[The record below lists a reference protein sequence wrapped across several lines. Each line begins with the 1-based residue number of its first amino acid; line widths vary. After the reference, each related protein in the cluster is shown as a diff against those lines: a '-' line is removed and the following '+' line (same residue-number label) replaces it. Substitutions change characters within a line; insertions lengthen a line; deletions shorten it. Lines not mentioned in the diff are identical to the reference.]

1 MATEEITISELEL
14 ADEVLADM
22 TLPVD
27 TATETRAVTLKQL
40 RAWLGSSLPTGFI
53 IPAVGKISDER
64 FTLLDGKTLSRAGTY
79 EAFCNKVV
87 SEVQAGNWFACSE
100 DEYAQDLSDF
110 GQCGK
115 FVVSNDYIRIPTIT
129 RFIGA
134 TITLSEI
141 GKTYKESLPNFDAYI
156 FAGDNG
162 TELNDDIGINPSM
175 TRNSAS
181 GAAEVVTNTK
191 NRGFSAVGLNSTETK
206 GFRISPSI
214 TSSTYQDGV
223 KVQPDHT
230 KYPYYMV
237 ISTEGQTASVEID
250 INKVYE
256 DLNLKANS
264 DLSNVASVSKT
275 FKEQSVGWG
284 MPDYTRGYTIPTTHG
299 YTGTLEEDTQINIT
313 TNQNV
318 FSDISFI
325 ILDDNGNE
333 ISRLTANS
341 HKTGLYEA
349 PCEVS
354 VIANFAKGT
363 KFKIRS
369 VINSGD
375 ETLPKILAF
384 PLKGAN

>member
-14 ADEVLADM
+14 ADEVLEDM

-40 RAWLGSSLPTGFI
+40 RDWLGSSLPTGFI
-53 IPAVGKISDER
+53 IPAVGKISDAR

-79 EAFCNKVV
+79 EAFCNKVI

-141 GKTYKESLPNFDAYI
+141 GKTYKESLPNIKGSYANGINVKMRGDSGAFYVDSSSKTEIDAPTATLGQTGSTNFDA
-156 FAGDNG
+156 
-162 TELNDDIGINPSM
+162 S
-175 TRNSAS
+175 RS
-181 GAAEVVTNTK
+181 
-191 NRGFSAVGLNSTETK
+191 
-206 GFRISPSI
+206 
-214 TSSTYQDGV
+214 SSTYQDGA

-237 ISTEGQTASVEID
+237 VSTEGQTAEVEID

-264 DLSNVASVSKT
+264 DLSNVASVASS
-275 FKEQSVGWG
+275 FKEASVGWG
-284 MPDYTRGYTIPTTHG
+284 IPDYSAGVSAPSKNTVAPTDIYAKADSQTNVTSTI
-299 YTGTLEEDTQINIT
+299 YVN
-313 TNQNV
+313 
-318 FSDISFI
+318 DILVASGWEGFVC
-325 ILDDNGNE
+325 
-333 ISRLTANS
+333 A
-341 HKTGLYEA
+341 YV
-349 PCEVS
+349 P
-354 VIANFAKGT
+354 KGT
-363 KFKIRS
+363 TFRVLGK
-369 VINSGD
+369 N
-375 ETLPKILAF
+375 PKYY
-384 PLKGAN
+384 PLKGVN

>member
-40 RAWLGSSLPTGFI
+40 RVWLGSSLPTGFI

-100 DEYAQDLSDF
+100 DEYNSDISTY

-115 FVVSNDYIRIPTIT
+115 FVVSNDYVRIPTIT

-141 GKTYKESLPNFDAYI
+141 GKTYKESLPNI
-156 FAGDNG
+156 TG
-162 TELNDDIGINPSM
+162 TLTGMVYGPLP
-175 TRNSAS
+175 TTS
-181 GAAEVVTNTK
+181 GAFTESSSRK
-191 NRGFSAVGLNSTETK
+191 DVGGGDETTRQSYVFNASK
-206 GFRISPSI
+206 S
-214 TSSTYQDGV
+214 SSTYQDGA

-237 ISTEGQTASVEID
+237 ISTEGQTANVEID

-264 DLSNVASVSKT
+264 DLSNVASVASS

-284 MPDYTRGYTIPTTHG
+284 VPDYDRA
-299 YTGTLEEDTQINIT
+299 
-313 TNQNV
+313 
-318 FSDISFI
+318 ISI
-325 ILDDNGNE
+325 
-333 ISRLTANS
+333 TAN
-341 HKTGLYEA
+341 TAFEA
-349 PCEVS
+349 PFNGFVEV
-354 VIANFAKGT
+354 VGEYGNNGGFAVGLGNTVDRT
-363 KFKIRS
+363 KFILRGAQS
-369 VINSGD
+369 GTTVIYSGGQAVIVKGQTYYF
-375 ETLPKILAF
+375 EAVMTIHRAIIC
-384 PLKGAN
+384 PLKGVN

>member
-14 ADEVLADM
+14 AGEVLADM

-40 RAWLGSSLPTGFI
+40 QAWLGSSLPTGFI

-87 SEVQAGNWFACSE
+87 SEVKAGNWFACSE

-115 FVVSNDYIRIPTIT
+115 FVVSNNYIRIPTIT

-141 GKTYKESLPNFDAYI
+141 GKTYKESLPQHTHTRGTMNITGNMGTTGSYGTNFVSGAFYNASGINIDSANAGNANKPRINFDA
-156 FAGDNG
+156 
-162 TELNDDIGINPSM
+162 S
-175 TRNSAS
+175 RNWTGATSNAS
-181 GAAEVVTNTK
+181 GE
-191 NRGFSAVGLNSTETK
+191 
-206 GFRISPSI
+206 
-214 TSSTYQDGV
+214 TYQNNA

-237 ISTEGQTASVEID
+237 ISTEGQTANVEID

-264 DLSNVASVSKT
+264 DLSNVSANIDYVVERYNEGTNWYRVYKSGWIEQGGVLKNRTEGVKT
-275 FKEQSVGWG
+275 FNLLK
-284 MPDYTRGYTIPTTHG
+284 PFANTNYTGKAGICTASAMEVKYSDCTYGISGFAPVSTSQACVRTIPW
-299 YTGTLEEDTQINIT
+299 
-313 TNQNV
+313 
-318 FSDISFI
+318 SDSSWVAY
-325 ILDDNGNE
+325 GQ
-333 ISRLTANS
+333 
-341 HKTGLYEA
+341 
-349 PCEVS
+349 
-354 VIANFAKGT
+354 
-363 KFKIRS
+363 
-369 VINSGD
+369 
-375 ETLPKILAF
+375 
-384 PLKGAN
+384 GA

>member
-14 ADEVLADM
+14 ADEVLVDM

-141 GKTYKESLPNFDAYI
+141 GKTYKESLPNI
-156 FAGDNG
+156 TG
-162 TELNDDIGINPSM
+162 TRKSDTVQG
-175 TRNSAS
+175 AVS
-181 GAAEVVTNTK
+181 GA
-191 NRGFSAVGLNSTETK
+191 FSKTGALSTYGTGAGSLGYFNVE
-206 GFRISPSI
+206 FNASLS
-214 TSSTYQDGV
+214 SSTYQDGA

-230 KYPYYMV
+230 KYPYYMIV
-237 ISTEGQTASVEID
+237 STERQTAEVEID
-250 INKVYE
+250 INQVYE
-256 DLNLKANS
+256 DLNIKANS
-264 DLSNVASVSKT
+264 DLSNVASNIDYVVESWRDVHSWYKVYKSGWVEQGGFIPNAGTSTVNFFKPFRSMDYSVYATLMVDAAGGSYAYASK
-275 FKEQSVGWG
+275 V
-284 MPDYTRGYTIPTTHG
+284 
-299 YTGTLEEDTQINIT
+299 
-313 TNQNV
+313 
-318 FSDISFI
+318 
-325 ILDDNGNE
+325 
-333 ISRLTANS
+333 
-341 HKTGLYEA
+341 
-349 PCEVS
+349 
-354 VIANFAKGT
+354 
-363 KFKIRS
+363 RS
-369 VINSGD
+369 VANGYCTIYNNAGAFWRASGQG
-375 ETLPKILAF
+375 K
-384 PLKGAN
+384 

>member
-162 TELNDDIGINPSM
+162 TGLNDDIGISPSM

-181 GAAEVVTNTK
+181 GAVEVVTNTK
-191 NRGFSAVGLNSTETK
+191 NRGFSGVGLNSTETK

-214 TSSTYQDGV
+214 TSSTYQDGA

-237 ISTEGQTASVEID
+237 ISTEGQTANVEID

-256 DLNLKANS
+256 DLNIKANTS
-264 DLSNVASVSKT
+264 LSNVASNIDYVVEKYVGGNGNWYIRFKSGLTFQGIYASVANGVVNLLVDMTTNEYGVVCTTQIDSAGYVGGIYEKT
-275 FKEQSVGWG
+275 TSSFKSN
-284 MPDYTRGYTIPTTHG
+284 YTR
-299 YTGTLEEDTQINIT
+299 DTYAN
-313 TNQNV
+313 N
-318 FSDISFI
+318 
-325 ILDDNGNE
+325 
-333 ISRLTANS
+333 TARN
-341 HKTGLYEA
+341 
-349 PCEVS
+349 
-354 VIANFAKGT
+354 
-363 KFKIRS
+363 
-369 VINSGD
+369 
-375 ETLPKILAF
+375 AF
-384 PLKGAN
+384 FLVGGF

>member
-100 DEYAQDLSDF
+100 EEYAQDLSEC

-115 FVVSNDYIRIPTIT
+115 FVVSNDYVRIPTIT

-134 TITLSEI
+134 TVTLSEI
-141 GKTYKESLPNFDAYI
+141 GKTYKESLPNIKGQLGNLGNTGGAIANGAFQLDYSH
-156 FAGDNG
+156 GDVDYSNVTG
-162 TELNDDIGINPSM
+162 FVASFNAS
-175 TRNSAS
+175 RSSSA
-181 GAAEVVTNTK
+181 
-191 NRGFSAVGLNSTETK
+191 
-206 GFRISPSI
+206 
-214 TSSTYQDGV
+214 YQDGA

-237 ISTEGQTASVEID
+237 ISTEGQTAEVGID

-256 DLNLKANS
+256 DMNLKANTS
-264 DLSNVASVSKT
+264 LSNVDSNIDYVVESGSNGNYWYRKY
-275 FKEQSVGWG
+275 KSGWLEQG
-284 MPDYTRGYTIPTTHG
+284 TIPDTMKGVSGNAPKSFNFLKPFAFQDG
-299 YTGTLEEDTQINIT
+299 YHVFITSFGSDDNQTGPNIT
-313 TNQNV
+313 
-318 FSDISFI
+318 
-325 ILDDNGNE
+325 
-333 ISRLTANS
+333 LTARATTYFTAVNQGYD
-341 HKTGLYEA
+341 TALQRDFNW
-349 PCEVS
+349 
-354 VIANFAKGT
+354 IAFGQ
-363 KFKIRS
+363 
-369 VINSGD
+369 
-375 ETLPKILAF
+375 
-384 PLKGAN
+384 GA

>member
-100 DEYAQDLSDF
+100 DEYNSDISTY

-115 FVVSNDYIRIPTIT
+115 FVVSNDYVRIPTIT

-134 TITLSEI
+134 TVTLSEI
-141 GKTYKESLPNFDAYI
+141 GKTYKESLPNITAKVSMT
-156 FAGDNG
+156 NG
-162 TELNDDIGINPSM
+162 EYHNPSGAISISNTGK
-175 TRNSAS
+175 TRGAGGPDLSGFNQAFSLNAS
-181 GAAEVVTNTK
+181 
-191 NRGFSAVGLNSTETK
+191 RS
-206 GFRISPSI
+206 
-214 TSSTYQDGV
+214 SSTYQDGA

-237 ISTEGQTASVEID
+237 ISTEGQTAEVGID

-256 DLNLKANS
+256 DLNIKANS
-264 DLSNVASVSKT
+264 DLSNVSENIDYVVEKGIYGTQWYMRYRS
-275 FKEQSVGWG
+275 GWLVQG
-284 MPDYTRGYTIPTTHG
+284 GFDERAT
-299 YTGTLEEDTQINIT
+299 T
-313 TNQNV
+313 TNFIKPFKYNPLNV
-318 FSDISFI
+318 IMQIEST
-325 ILDDNGNE
+325 NNM
-333 ISRLTANS
+333 
-341 HKTGLYEA
+341 TGFGTDLL
-349 PCEVS
+349 C
-354 VIANFAKGT
+354 IRGMTTTNFTHT
-363 KFKIRS
+363 KDTKYPFRW
-369 VINSGD
+369 VAYG
-375 ETLPKILAF
+375 E
-384 PLKGAN
+384 GA

>member
-22 TLPVD
+22 TSPVD

-100 DEYAQDLSDF
+100 DEYNSDISTY

-115 FVVSNDYIRIPTIT
+115 FVVSNDYVRIPTIT

-134 TITLSEI
+134 TINLSEI
-141 GKTYKESLPNFDAYI
+141 GKTYKESLPNITGTVGSGNNTTGQTATGAFDTTTKVVFTPSGGRYEMYNATFDA
-156 FAGDNG
+156 
-162 TELNDDIGINPSM
+162 S
-175 TRNSAS
+175 RS
-181 GAAEVVTNTK
+181 
-191 NRGFSAVGLNSTETK
+191 
-206 GFRISPSI
+206 SP
-214 TSSTYQDGV
+214 TYQDGA

-237 ISTEGQTASVEID
+237 ISTEGQTANVKID
-250 INKVYE
+250 INQVYE

-264 DLSNVASVSKT
+264 NLSNVSANIDYVVESYNDGTNWYRIYKSGWIEQGGILKDKTKEEVKTFNLLKPFADTNYTGNAGICRASTMGNEYPTVIYGINGFAPVSKSQACIRT
-275 FKEQSVGWG
+275 VDW
-284 MPDYTRGYTIPTTHG
+284 
-299 YTGTLEEDTQINIT
+299 
-313 TNQNV
+313 
-318 FSDISFI
+318 SDSSWVAY
-325 ILDDNGNE
+325 GQ
-333 ISRLTANS
+333 
-341 HKTGLYEA
+341 
-349 PCEVS
+349 
-354 VIANFAKGT
+354 
-363 KFKIRS
+363 
-369 VINSGD
+369 
-375 ETLPKILAF
+375 
-384 PLKGAN
+384 GA

>member
-79 EAFCNKVV
+79 EAFCNKVI

-100 DEYAQDLSDF
+100 EEYTQDLSDF

-141 GKTYKESLPNFDAYI
+141 GKTYKESLPNITGSFGNITSGNTNNPWADGA
-156 FAGDNG
+156 FEVH
-162 TELNDDIGINPSM
+162 ELFTSHQDGSQQFMRGADFNIN
-175 TRNSAS
+175 AS
-181 GAAEVVTNTK
+181 
-191 NRGFSAVGLNSTETK
+191 RS
-206 GFRISPSI
+206 
-214 TSSTYQDGV
+214 SSTYQDGA

-237 ISTEGQTASVEID
+237 ISTEEQTAEVGID
-250 INKVYE
+250 INQVYE
-256 DLNLKANS
+256 DLNIKANS
-264 DLSNVASVSKT
+264 DLSNVASVASS

-284 MPDYTRGYTIPTTHG
+284 MPDYSARVDIKSQTNAGYTAPSKGFIVFYSKQGKQAHTLKINDNVISS
-299 YTGTLEEDTQINIT
+299 GTSSG
-313 TNQNV
+313 NV
-318 FSDISFI
+318 YNCTYCLPVEKGDVFKYDV
-325 ILDDNGNE
+325 
-333 ISRLTANS
+333 A
-341 HKTGLYEA
+341 
-349 PCEVS
+349 VS
-354 VIANFAKGT
+354 YVDSAYF
-363 KFKIRS
+363 
-369 VINSGD
+369 
-375 ETLPKILAF
+375 F
-384 PLKGAN
+384 PLKGVN

>member
-100 DEYAQDLSDF
+100 DEYNSDISTY

-115 FVVSNDYIRIPTIT
+115 FVVSNDYVRIPTIT

-141 GKTYKESLPNFDAYI
+141 GKTYKESLPQH
-156 FAGDNG
+156 
-162 TELNDDIGINPSM
+162 TH
-175 TRNSAS
+175 T
-181 GAAEVVTNTK
+181 V
-191 NRGFSAVGLNSTETK
+191 
-206 GFRISPSI
+206 SI
-214 TSSTYQDGV
+214 PYGYHGSSSTVAVKGDQDNDTILGNKSFV
-223 KVQPDHT
+223 SGGANNSSLFQNGAKVQPDHT

-237 ISTEGQTASVEID
+237 ISTEGQTAEVEID

-256 DLNLKANS
+256 DLNLKANG
-264 DLSNVASVSKT
+264 DLSNVASVASS
-275 FKEQSVGWG
+275 FKEASVGWG
-284 MPDYTRGYTIPTTHG
+284 IPDYSAGVSKTNNTQYTAETDGLLWIR
-299 YTGTLEEDTQINIT
+299 
-313 TNQNV
+313 
-318 FSDISFI
+318 
-325 ILDDNGNE
+325 LDDYNNGSSLVLDGKTFTINLSGSNQVQ
-333 ISRLTANS
+333 ISNLTLFIS
-341 HKTGLYEA
+341 
-349 PCEVS
+349 
-354 VIANFAKGT
+354 KGT
-363 KFKIRS
+363 KYKVVFGRTSSNTSI
-369 VINSGD
+369 
-375 ETLPKILAF
+375 TFF
-384 PLKGAN
+384 PCKGVK

>member
-134 TITLSEI
+134 TVTLSEI
-141 GKTYKESLPNFDAYI
+141 GTTYKESLPNIRGSVGIY
-156 FAGDNG
+156 GSNG
-162 TELNDDIGINPSM
+162 QP
-175 TRNSAS
+175 S
-181 GAAEVVTNTK
+181 GAFFWEVGAGGT
-191 NRGFSAVGLNSTETK
+191 GFNST
-206 GFRISPSI
+206 GSAGAYLFNASRS
-214 TSSTYQDGV
+214 SSTYQDGA

-237 ISTEGQTASVEID
+237 ISTEGQTAEVQID
-250 INKVYE
+250 INQVYE
-256 DLNLKANS
+256 DLNIKANTS
-264 DLSNVASVSKT
+264 LSNVNANIDFVVESYNDSGNWYKVYKSGWLEQGGQLQGDGTSTGVRVNFLKPYANNIYNVTLSAELGLESVFPNASVTNCKVRNRTTTGFNGACSYNGGSSASWYQGT
-275 FKEQSVGWG
+275 FCW
-284 MPDYTRGYTIPTTHG
+284 R
-299 YTGTLEEDTQINIT
+299 
-313 TNQNV
+313 
-318 FSDISFI
+318 
-325 ILDDNGNE
+325 
-333 ISRLTANS
+333 TA
-341 HKTGLYEA
+341 GQ
-349 PCEVS
+349 
-354 VIANFAKGT
+354 
-363 KFKIRS
+363 
-369 VINSGD
+369 
-375 ETLPKILAF
+375 
-384 PLKGAN
+384 GA

>member
-53 IPAVGKISDER
+53 IPAVGKISDAR

-100 DEYAQDLSDF
+100 DEYNSDISNY

-141 GKTYKESLPNFDAYI
+141 GKTYKESLPNIRGSEESVTGRF
-156 FAGDNG
+156 
-162 TELNDDIGINPSM
+162 
-175 TRNSAS
+175 S
-181 GAAEVVTNTK
+181 GAFTSGGVAGKIGGGEAVTTYFGDFNA
-191 NRGFSAVGLNSTETK
+191 SNS
-206 GFRISPSI
+206 
-214 TSSTYQDGV
+214 SSTYQDGA

-230 KYPYYMV
+230 KYPYYIV
-237 ISTEGQTASVEID
+237 VSTEGQTASVEID
-250 INKVYE
+250 INQVYE
-256 DLNLKANS
+256 DLELKANKN
-264 DLSNVASVSKT
+264 LSN
-275 FKEQSVGWG
+275 
-284 MPDYTRGYTIPTTHG
+284 
-299 YTGTLEEDTQINIT
+299 
-313 TNQNV
+313 
-318 FSDISFI
+318 
-325 ILDDNGNE
+325 
-333 ISRLTANS
+333 LTAEGKSLAGGLAMPSGRYIDLTLGASGTKYVAPANGWVRFTK
-341 HKTGLYEA
+341 KTGANGQL
-349 PCEVS
+349 VQLSSGS
-354 VIANFAKGT
+354 VDIICNAYYSGQTATCFLPVKKGAEFYAWYNAT
-363 KFKIRS
+363 
-369 VINSGD
+369 G
-375 ETLPKILAF
+375 ETLFFHFCYAE
-384 PLKGAN
+384 GEN

>member
-1 MATEEITISELEL
+1 MVTEEITISELEL

-27 TATETRAVTLKQL
+27 TVTETRAVTLKQL

-141 GKTYKESLPNFDAYI
+141 GKTYKESLPNITGQIATGYNSYSGASGTVSGAFKKVARWTNGCGEGGQVSFGGADFDAS
-156 FAGDNG
+156 
-162 TELNDDIGINPSM
+162 LSS
-175 TRNSAS
+175 SA
-181 GAAEVVTNTK
+181 
-191 NRGFSAVGLNSTETK
+191 
-206 GFRISPSI
+206 
-214 TSSTYQDGV
+214 YQDNA

-237 ISTEGQTASVEID
+237 VSTEGQTAEIGID
-250 INKVYE
+250 INQVYE

-264 DLSNVASVSKT
+264 DLSNVASVAKS
-275 FKEQSVGWG
+275 FKEKSIVWDI
-284 MPDYTRGYTIPTTHG
+284 PDF
-299 YTGTLEEDTQINIT
+299 E
-313 TNQNV
+313 
-318 FSDISFI
+318 
-325 ILDDNGNE
+325 NE
-333 ISRLTANS
+333 IAVANVKGGFVYTTPSIGYLKINRSASDGSVTAYLYKGIDSTGIPIYNRALGSIRALMNNASQFNTGFGFTLIKVDKNENYFFNSNNISRCTLS
-341 HKTGLYEA
+341 FV
-349 PCEVS
+349 PC
-354 VIANFAKGT
+354 KG
-363 KFKIRS
+363 
-369 VINSGD
+369 V
-375 ETLPKILAF
+375 
-384 PLKGAN
+384 

>member
-27 TATETRAVTLKQL
+27 TATETRAITLKQL

-100 DEYAQDLSDF
+100 DEYNSDISTY

-115 FVVSNDYIRIPTIT
+115 FVVSNDYIRIPKIT

-141 GKTYKESLPNFDAYI
+141 GKTYKESLPNIKGKISERYGLANAIHTGSFYGNTTATNNVS
-156 FAGDNG
+156 GSSSGTGRDNIYF
-162 TELNDDIGINPSM
+162 N
-175 TRNSAS
+175 AS
-181 GAAEVVTNTK
+181 
-191 NRGFSAVGLNSTETK
+191 RY
-206 GFRISPSI
+206 
-214 TSSTYQDGV
+214 SSTYKDGA
-223 KVQPDHT
+223 KVQPNHT

-250 INKVYE
+250 INQVYE
-256 DLNLKANS
+256 DLELKANKS
-264 DLSNVASVSKT
+264 LSNLTAEGKSLASSL
-275 FKEQSVGWG
+275 G
-284 MPDYTRGYTIPTTHG
+284 MPSNRYIDLTLGASGSNYTAPANGWLLLYK
-299 YTGTLEEDTQINIT
+299 
-313 TNQNV
+313 TN
-318 FSDISFI
+318 
-325 ILDDNGNE
+325 G
-333 ISRLTANS
+333 
-341 HKTGLYEA
+341 KTGAY
-349 PCEVS
+349 
-354 VIANFAKGT
+354 IAFNA
-363 KFKIRS
+363 
-369 VINSGD
+369 GD
-375 ETLPKILAF
+375 IYLED
-384 PLKGAN
+384 LKGASSNASLTLLMPVKKGQTVNVRYTATGATKAFCFIYAEGEN

>member
-27 TATETRAVTLKQL
+27 TAKETRAVTLKQL
-40 RAWLGSSLPTGFI
+40 QAWLGSSLPTGFI

-64 FTLLDGKTLSRAGTY
+64 FTLLDGKTLSKTGTY

-100 DEYAQDLSDF
+100 EEYNSDISNY

-115 FVVSNDYIRIPTIT
+115 FVVANDYVRIPTIT

-141 GKTYKESLPNFDAYI
+141 GKTYKESLPNITGSISSENTTGCAIPQDISALSVDGAFGNVVDSDSRISYTSGGAIGIGSYDFDA
-156 FAGDNG
+156 
-162 TELNDDIGINPSM
+162 S
-175 TRNSAS
+175 RS
-181 GAAEVVTNTK
+181 
-191 NRGFSAVGLNSTETK
+191 
-206 GFRISPSI
+206 
-214 TSSTYQDGV
+214 SSTYQDGA

-237 ISTEGQTASVEID
+237 ISTEGQTANVEVD

-256 DLNLKANS
+256 DMNLKATT
-264 DLSNVASVSKT
+264 DLSNVVSVASS

-284 MPDYTRGYTIPTTHG
+284 MPDYSAGVDVVGNIIQGSQYIPPKKGFLVLYVWNDGSWVFRTSKDGTFVVSFDEYGARGHSVLVPID
-299 YTGTLEEDTQINIT
+299 E
-313 TNQNV
+313 
-318 FSDISFI
+318 
-325 ILDDNGNE
+325 
-333 ISRLTANS
+333 
-341 HKTGLYEA
+341 KGLYCETKKRGNGA
-349 PCEVS
+349 ITAIFYPC
-354 VIANFAKGT
+354 KG
-363 KFKIRS
+363 
-369 VINSGD
+369 VN
-375 ETLPKILAF
+375 
-384 PLKGAN
+384 

>member
-40 RAWLGSSLPTGFI
+40 QAWLGSSLPTGFI
-53 IPAVGKISDER
+53 IPAVGKISDAR

-100 DEYAQDLSDF
+100 DEYNSDVSTY
-110 GQCGK
+110 GQCGR
-115 FVVSNDYIRIPTIT
+115 FVVTNDYVRIPKIT

-141 GKTYKESLPNFDAYI
+141 GKTYKESLPNITGNIGLVGNTTGTSVSDSTNGAFLSSSSSRGAYGGGGGRAGGEHSTISYDA
-156 FAGDNG
+156 
-162 TELNDDIGINPSM
+162 S
-175 TRNSAS
+175 RS
-181 GAAEVVTNTK
+181 
-191 NRGFSAVGLNSTETK
+191 
-206 GFRISPSI
+206 
-214 TSSTYQDGV
+214 SSTYKDGA

-237 ISTEGQTASVEID
+237 ISTEGQTANVEID

-264 DLSNVASVSKT
+264 DLSNVASVASS

-284 MPDYTRGYTIPTTHG
+284 MPDYSAGVTCTKGNLYTLDFPVVVVANIDSSTSLQIYKGDVLIKTFGVQGTWTIRVPFFIPKGYSFK
-299 YTGTLEEDTQINIT
+299 L
-313 TNQNV
+313 NV
-318 FSDISFI
+318 
-325 ILDDNGNE
+325 NNAE
-333 ISRLTANS
+333 
-341 HKTGLYEA
+341 Y
-349 PCEVS
+349 
-354 VIANFAKGT
+354 
-363 KFKIRS
+363 
-369 VINSGD
+369 
-375 ETLPKILAF
+375 F
-384 PLKGAN
+384 PLQGVN